1 MFYKKADNIEIEG
14 EMEDHEGAG
23 VIVGEK
29 KLMTG
34 VGAQTIGNNLVDI
47 NDDEE
52 DD

>member
-1 MFYKKADNIEIEG
+1 MFYKKADNIELEG
-14 EMEDHEGAG
+14 EIDDQEGVGVG

-34 VGAQTIGNNLVDI
+34 TDAQTNMLDVN
-47 NDDEE
+47 DEE